1 MVEQNSHLSVG
12 IEDDTASGDD
22 WIEEI
27 SENVFYQILCEEESY
42 EAAPEDGDTTIISSV
57 ETSENIN
64 YILPTLTDIDYS
76 QTLDSDAMLIPGL
89 HPGQSVEAAAM
100 AIINFLNQPGCHWK
114 EEVVDI
120 MVRSSHPNQQLY

>member
-1 MVEQNSHLSVG
+1 MVEQNSHLSIG
-12 IEDDTASGDD
+12 IEDDTASEDD

-27 SENVFYQILCEEESY
+27 SKNVFSQILCEGESY
-42 EAAPEDGDTTIISSV
+42 EAAGDTMIISSV
-57 ETSENIN
+57 ETSENAN
-64 YILPTLTDIDYS
+64 YILPTLMDIDYS

-120 MVRSSHPNQQLY
+120 MVRSSHQNQHLN